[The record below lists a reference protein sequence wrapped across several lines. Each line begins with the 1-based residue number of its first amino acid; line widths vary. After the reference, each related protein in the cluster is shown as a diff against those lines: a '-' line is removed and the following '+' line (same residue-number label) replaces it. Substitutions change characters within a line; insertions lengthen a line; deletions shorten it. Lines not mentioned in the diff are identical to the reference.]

1 MATADLSGRFREV
14 NPALSHMLGYAAE
27 DLTGLS
33 YLDIVHPDDR
43 KECARRGRAA
53 TAGAIPHFQLEER
66 FVRKS
71 GEPIWVRINVSPLR
85 GRAWLPCTSRGG
97 DAGPPAEP
105 VSASRFGRVAPS
117 VIARRHP
124 QIRRTRFTL
133 DLPNGS
139 ALAWTLRRWH
149 GESWPRFAMTN
160 FTSSRI
166 PRCVALSKNAFRR
179 SSPRSTGQRLLRC
192 KIACVCARNNRS
204 GQKFTG
210 GSR

>member
-43 KECARRGRAA
+43 KECARRGRAT

-105 VSASRFGRVAPS
+105 VSASRFGRV
-117 VIARRHP
+117 VEFARPGRQPFDLTQAHRHN
-124 QIRRTRFTL
+124 RYDT
-133 DLPNGS
+133 
-139 ALAWTLRRWH
+139 
-149 GESWPRFAMTN
+149 
-160 FTSSRI
+160 I
-166 PRCVALSKNAFRR
+166 PRRF
-179 SSPRSTGQRLLRC
+179 
-192 KIACVCARNNRS
+192 
-204 GQKFTG
+204 
-210 GSR
+210 